1 MKIVCFLLIFGFI
14 FCKDDPT
21 VAFDIW
27 YNYEYNLQKQ
37 MYLDYSFYVFRL
49 PLSYVGRMDM
59 EVKIHVNDQ
68 HAFSFRVYQYNYEAS
83 MVNILNHDNYE
94 YEPRLIDE
102 LPAYREGDYIVYPY
116 TFESFADGKYFGI
129 ELTLPNFNYNY
140 IYFRVNSQKYQY
152 SNVKELELNKDY
164 AIDTSIFGGK
174 VIPTGYQIYIRIPS
188 FSQDNMEIQLTTH
201 EVYNKYTAFQVDV
214 CQYDDIPTESQIY
227 YGDPKRPCSGKIPN
241 ISEEE
246 KLFRFPFSTESD
258 VNYLSIRII
267 NLQQDLGYLN
277 IYVYSETGMKIAVLV
292 VVIVLP
298 VLAVGAIGYFLYRKF
313 CGGS

>member
-14 FCKDDPT
+14 FCSGDPT

-49 PLSYVGRMDM
+49 PLNYVGKMDM
-59 EVKIHVNDQ
+59 EVKIHAADL
-68 HAFSFRVYQYNYEAS
+68 HDFRFSVYQYNYDAS
-83 MVNILNHDNYE
+83 MEDILNHVKVAWQPALKGQP
-94 YEPRLIDE
+94 EP
-102 LPAYREGDYIVYPY
+102 YQEGDYIVYPY
-116 TFESFADGKYFGI
+116 TFESYADGMYFGI
-129 ELTLPNFNYNY
+129 ELTLPNYSYNY
-140 IYFRVNSQKYQY
+140 IYFRVNTNKYQY

-164 AIDTSIFGGK
+164 TIDTSIFGDK
-174 VIPTGYQIYIRIPS
+174 VVPAGYQIFIRIPS

-201 EVYNKYTAFQVDV
+201 KVYNKQTAFKVDV
-214 CQYDDIPTESQIY
+214 CQYDKLPTESQVY
-227 YGDPKRPCSGKIPN
+227 YGDPDRPCNRDIQN

-246 KLFRFPFSTESD
+246 KLFRFPFSTESKI
-258 VNYLSIRII
+258 NYLSIRII
-267 NLQQDLGYLN
+267 NKEQDLGYLN
-277 IYVYSETGMKIAVLV
+277 IYVYSETGMAIAVLV